1 MNRDQEK
8 IQIENEMNAMHG
20 TTKEEILKDFE
31 EFKDY
36 LKKQVDRGKKLG
48 LETASLSKALR
59 SWETTSQSMKNR
71 KTVKKCCCRSF
82 GALRIMMRK
91 NIWHSCWSNWLRN
104 NKYLSRAYA
113 RLLYIVTSPAHPDML
128 H

>member
-36 LKKQVDRGKKLG
+36 LSKQVNRGKSWDWM
-48 LETASLSKALR
+48 TASL
-59 SWETTSQSMKNR
+59 
-71 KTVKKCCCRSF
+71 
-82 GALRIMMRK
+82 
-91 NIWHSCWSNWLRN
+91 
-104 NKYLSRAYA
+104 
-113 RLLYIVTSPAHPDML
+113 
-128 H
+128 